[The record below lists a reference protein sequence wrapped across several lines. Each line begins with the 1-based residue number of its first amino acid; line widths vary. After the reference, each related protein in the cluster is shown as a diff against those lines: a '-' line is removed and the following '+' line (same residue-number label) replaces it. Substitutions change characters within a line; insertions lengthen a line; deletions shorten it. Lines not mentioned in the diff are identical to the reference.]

1 MSKRRGKIIEVESD
15 KEIDSYPH
23 LLRETPLNPQIS
35 PKDVGPSQSK
45 ETLRF
50 PSLVGTPPLSGHEHS
65 GDNGGRA
72 LGFGESRGF
81 GKAGSLKGERDEEG
95 SSPEPS

>member
-15 KEIDSYPH
+15 EEIDSYPH

-35 PKDVGPSQSK
+35 PSDVGPSQSK
-45 ETLRF
+45 KTLRF
-50 PSLVGTPPLSGHEHS
+50 PSLVGTQPLSGHEHS
-65 GDNGGRA
+65 RDNSGRA
-72 LGFGESRGF
+72 SGSGESRGF
-81 GKAGSLKGERDEEG
+81 DEAGRLKGERDEEE